1 MRQPLPYL
9 IAAIIC
15 VLHPNAAICA
25 PLFDAD
31 ETINAVLTA
40 PLSQVYDQRSMESP
54 PYLPGSWAYT
64 GVDGAVVR
72 LDLQVRT
79 RGRFRRER
87 CQYPP
92 LQLNFRKSQVKNTLF
107 AGQDK
112 IKLVVPCQSKRS
124 YLQYLALEYLAYRIL
139 QTLTPVSFD
148 TRRFR
153 ISFNDA
159 DRKNRTWTHVTF
171 VIEDEDAM
179 ARRNGMRIAEIP
191 AADSIDLDPAA
202 TALVELYQFMIG
214 NTDYST
220 IRGPEGTV
228 CCHNIRLL
236 VEKNGDSGLFPVP
249 YDFDA
254 SGLVNAPYSAPADTA
269 PIRNV
274 RQRYFTGR
282 CKPERYWW
290 EAIQYISTKRD
301 AIYNLF
307 ITNEDLSDLIRKRN
321 LGYMRDFFK
330 IIDDPKRV
338 QKLIIDRCRGQIV
351 HD

>member
-1 MRQPLPYL
+1 MRHRLL
-9 IAAIIC
+9 FLVAAA
-15 VLHPNAAICA
+15 LGLLQSAPARAA
-25 PLFDAD
+25 PLFESDD
-31 ETINAVLTA
+31 VLRSVLTA
-40 PLSQVYDQRSMESP
+40 PLSQVYDQRNIESP
-54 PYLPGSWAYT
+54 PYLPGTWAYT
-64 GVDGAVVR
+64 AADGSIVR

-87 CQYPP
+87 CDYLP

-107 AGQDK
+107 AKQDK
-112 IKLVVPCQSKRS
+112 LKLVVPCERS
-124 YLQYLALEYLAYRIL
+124 RSFTQYVVLEYLAYRIL

-148 TRRFR
+148 VRPIRL
-153 ISFNDA
+153 SFNDA
-159 DRKNRTWTHVTF
+159 DRKNRTWTHYTF

-179 ARRNGMRIAEIP
+179 AKRNGMRIAKIG
-191 AADSIDLDPAA
+191 AADSEELDPAA
-202 TALVELYQFMIG
+202 TALAEVFQLMIG

-228 CCHNIRLL
+228 CCHNMRLL
-236 VEKNGDSGLFPVP
+236 APKEGGGGLIPVP

-269 PIRNV
+269 PVRSV

-290 EAIQYISTKRD
+290 DAVQHISAKREE
-301 AIYNLF
+301 IYELF
-307 ITNEDLSDLIRKRN
+307 ATNEELSDHSRKRN
-321 LGYMRDFFK
+321 LRYMHDFYEL
-330 IIDDPKRV
+330 IDDPAKVR
-338 QKLIIDRCRGQIV
+338 KLIIDRCRGQIV